1 MSFTV
6 KFTRFAEQDFDEIIH
21 HIAKDN
27 PYQALKFVDELEK
40 RTIQTLSVFPR
51 SGSAYKGFRYLPLD
65 NYLVVYD
72 IDETDSVV
80 NVLLVTEGHRQ
91 WRELLIGRASNYD

>member
-40 RTIQTLSVFPR
+40 RTIQTLSVFSSKR
-51 SGSAYKGFRYLPLD
+51 LSLQRLPLFA
-65 NYLVVYD
+65 
-72 IDETDSVV
+72 T
-80 NVLLVTEGHRQ
+80 
-91 WRELLIGRASNYD
+91 